1 MRHPTNLVIIGA
13 STGGTRVLPE
23 MLRRLPRMPAAILLV
38 QHIPEFITP
47 SFLGTLQRASR
58 MPVAV
63 ATDGLSLT
71 EGAVILT
78 PGGLH
83 CSVME
88 NHRLRVAP
96 GEKVNFV
103 IPSVDVTM
111 QSVRVALPGQRLFG
125 VILTGMGRDGAAGLA
140 HLKRLGATTF
150 AQDKATCAV
159 HGMPAEAVRLGAVD
173 AELPPE
179 GIVQRLVEE
188 ILGGQ
193 KKVPTG
199 AGGISRLVH

>member
-1 MRHPTNLVIIGA
+1 
-13 STGGTRVLPE
+13 
-23 MLRRLPRMPAAILLV
+23 MPAAILLV

-111 QSVRVALPGQRLFG
+111 QSVRVALPIQRLFG